1 MYEKLDIKD
10 FLNKNREIT
19 VVDVRSPIEYNQGH
33 IPGSINL
40 PLFSDEERKQV
51 GTVYKKSGFNSSLLL
66 GLKITGPKLDS
77 FVKKA
82 KEIALNKELLIHCW
96 RGGKRSESM
105 AWLFDLSGIKTS
117 VLIDGYKAYRTYLRK
132 EFEKPANIIVLGG
145 MTGSGKTD
153 ILIEIIKQKHQVLNL
168 EGLANHKGSAF
179 GSIGQEDQPT
189 TEQFENNIYEQWL
202 DLDFSKPIWIEDE
215 SKAIGKVHIPD
226 PLYKK
231 IREARLIKIEKAK
244 ELRVKRLVKEYTVC
258 DKIMLENAIVKI
270 SKRLGGLRT
279 KECLIALKEDNFNKV
294 ADISLEYYDKA
305 YNYGLSNRKKNSII
319 NVILEN
325 NNVKRNTNQILNY
338 YEKS

>member
-202 DLDFSKPIWIEDE
+202 DLDFSKP
-215 SKAIGKVHIPD
+215 
-226 PLYKK
+226 
-231 IREARLIKIEKAK
+231 
-244 ELRVKRLVKEYTVC
+244 
-258 DKIMLENAIVKI
+258 M
-270 SKRLGGLRT
+270 
-279 KECLIALKEDNFNKV
+279 
-294 ADISLEYYDKA
+294 
-305 YNYGLSNRKKNSII
+305 
-319 NVILEN
+319 N
-325 NNVKRNTNQILNY
+325 N
-338 YEKS
+338 